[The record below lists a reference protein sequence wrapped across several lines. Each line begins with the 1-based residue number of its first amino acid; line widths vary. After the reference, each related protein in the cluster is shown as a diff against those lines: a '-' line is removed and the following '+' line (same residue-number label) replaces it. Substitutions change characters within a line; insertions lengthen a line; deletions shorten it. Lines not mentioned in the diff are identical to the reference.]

1 MNKIP
6 RDAKVI
12 YVGPPSRR
20 RWKIWIIVASIV
32 LLLSLSRL
40 LSIYLSA
47 LWFNSLGFSSVYWY
61 IFKLKLAL
69 FLGSALLTAFL
80 LSATF
85 LLFQRL
91 FGAVAFESRTIILNN
106 QPFQFSPAK
115 FIRPLGW
122 IVSAFFGLVY
132 GFNLKE
138 HWRQFA
144 LFWNQPSSN
153 TYDPIFGRSLSFY
166 LFSLPFY
173 DLLSS
178 WLLGITFIILCAA
191 IAYSL
196 LGLPQT
202 VLKPSVRWSSG
213 AAFRAVCC
221 ALALFL
227 LLLSWRTYLSRFPFL
242 WEDHTTFSGVTYTEA
257 NYTLPAL
264 LFVSVAL
271 IIAAIILLVNA
282 FATRRFSLL
291 LIALALPIVTYVIGV
306 VLVPSYVQ
314 SFIVKPNE
322 LDRETP
328 YISHNIEWTRKGF
341 GLDRIELRD
350 FDADNSVAGLDLAN
364 NRESLDN
371 VRLWD
376 WRALQDTLRQIQAIR
391 TYYDFPDVDVDR
403 YVTGGQTR
411 QMMIAPREINDAKLP
426 SQSRNWINERLIYT
440 HGYGVTMNSA
450 NGFTPEGLPQFVLS
464 NMPVESTAPEVKLT
478 RPQIYFGELTDRY
491 VYVKTKQKEFDY
503 PQGEANTY
511 TTYQGTGGIRIG
523 NAFRRMLLAWGV
535 GDLSKLPFSDDVTSD
550 SRVLINRNI
559 REIINGVAPFLTYDK
574 AA

>member
-47 LWFNSLGFSSVYWY
+47 LWFNSLGLSSVSWY
-61 IFKLKLAL
+61 ILKLKLAL
-69 FLGSALLTAFL
+69 FAGSAILTALL

-91 FGAVAFESRTIILNN
+91 FGALAFESRTIILNN

-115 FIRPLGW
+115 FIRPFGW

-178 WLLGITFIILCAA
+178 WLLGVTFIILCAA
-191 IAYSL
+191 LAYSL

-221 ALALFL
+221 ALALVL
-227 LLLSWRTYLSRFPFL
+227 LVLSWRTYLSRFPFL
-242 WEDHTTFSGVTYTEA
+242 WDDHTTFSGVTYTEA
-257 NYTLPAL
+257 HYTLPAL
-264 LFVSVAL
+264 LILSIVL
-271 IIAAIILLVNA
+271 IVAAIMLLVNA
-282 FATRRFSLL
+282 FAVRRFSVL
-291 LIALALPIVTYVIGV
+291 LIAIGLPVVVYIIGV
-306 VLVPSYVQ
+306 VLVPGYIQ
-314 SFIVKPNE
+314 AFIVKPNE
-322 LDRETP
+322 LERETP
-328 YISHNIEWTRKGF
+328 YITNNIEWTRRGF
-341 GLDRIELRD
+341 GVEQIELRD
-350 FDADNSVAGLDLAN
+350 FDAQTSIAALDLP
-364 NRESLDN
+364 DN
-371 VRLWD
+371 
-376 WRALQDTLRQIQAIR
+376 
-391 TYYDFPDVDVDR
+391 
-403 YVTGGQTR
+403 
-411 QMMIAPREINDAKLP
+411 
-426 SQSRNWINERLIYT
+426 
-440 HGYGVTMNSA
+440 
-450 NGFTPEGLPQFVLS
+450 
-464 NMPVESTAPEVKLT
+464 
-478 RPQIYFGELTDRY
+478 
-491 VYVKTKQKEFDY
+491 
-503 PQGEANTY
+503 
-511 TTYQGTGGIRIG
+511 
-523 NAFRRMLLAWGV
+523 
-535 GDLSKLPFSDDVTSD
+535 
-550 SRVLINRNI
+550 
-559 REIINGVAPFLTYDK
+559 
-574 AA
+574 